1 MNGFRKYER
10 IQWIW
15 KYSVRI
21 KGFSENKRI
30 QGIIRK
36 WIWMGLVKF
45 NIVQWFIDVSE
56 YKKIV

>member
-1 MNGFRKYER
+1 M
-10 IQWIW
+10 
-15 KYSVRI
+15 RI

-36 WIWMGLVKF
+36 WIWKGLVKF

-56 YKKIV
+56 YKKNSLGNITGLGEMKGIIN